1 MILKEE
7 EIATSFTLEQS
18 NLMHLFCSISFF
30 MQLILVI
37 FCGFREIDVQI
48 CVTVH
53 FVTAGFLKI
62 FALKILRFVAFLY
75 CVYCHMYSFLS
86 FFFSFSSLSIF
97 SLLFTIRLII
107 LSSINYA
114 GDVFYDINWFN
125 GEKRDPFCD
134 DMLTVLKD
142 TK

>member
-1 MILKEE
+1 MDL
-7 EIATSFTLEQS
+7 
-18 NLMHLFCSISFF
+18 
-30 MQLILVI
+30 
-37 FCGFREIDVQI
+37 EIDVQI
-48 CVTVH
+48 FST

-62 FALKILRFVAFLY
+62 FALKILRFVAF
-75 CVYCHMYSFLS
+75 CTVSTVYMYSFLS
-86 FFFSFSSLSIF
+86 FFFYFSSFSIF

-114 GDVFYDINWFN
+114 GDVFCDINWFK